1 MEKTEDDPEE
11 VSHVVLSDMFVA
23 VSEEN
28 KDEVDMDSE
37 SSCLHLRQLC
47 EDPCAVEKEKN
58 LTTDA
63 DQEVEEQEAVSHM
76 VLADIFMP
84 VSEEVQDEHMTIRKR
99 SPPKAESSQVGK
111 LVEHNKEIYFL
122 RFASLL
128 YGQ

>member
-28 KDEVDMDSE
+28 KDEVDMDRE
-37 SSCLHLRQLC
+37 SSHLHLRQLC
-47 EDPCAVEKEKN
+47 EDPCAVEEDKN
-58 LTTDA
+58 LTTDE

-84 VSEEVQDEHMTIRKR
+84 VSEEVEDEHMTIRK

-111 LVEHNKEIYFL
+111 LVEHKINFL
-122 RFASLL
+122 HFASLL